1 MLNYSEARLRVST
14 TGKLQETKIE
24 RIYIQSLFDY
34 CYWLEAV
41 INFFLKMREILL
53 RIYANT

>member
-1 MLNYSEARLRVST
+1 MLNYSEAKLRVST

-41 INFFLKMREILL
+41 INLKKKEREILL
-53 RIYANT
+53 RI